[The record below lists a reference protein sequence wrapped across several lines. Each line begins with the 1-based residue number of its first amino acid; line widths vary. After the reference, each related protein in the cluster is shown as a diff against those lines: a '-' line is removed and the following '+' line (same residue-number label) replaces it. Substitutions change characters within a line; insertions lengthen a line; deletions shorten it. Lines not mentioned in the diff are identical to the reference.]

1 MTHVLIVGA
10 SLAGLTTAE
19 SLRAEG
25 FDGRITLLGG
35 ERHAPYSRPALS
47 KQVLS
52 GEWDAAPI
60 RGRAEL
66 AGLGATFRLGR
77 PATGLDPRRRQVAVG
92 RERIAYDELVIA
104 TGAVARHPF
113 PAAQTL
119 RTIEDAHRLRGRLA
133 HGDSVAIIGAGV
145 LGCEVASA
153 ARAAGC
159 AVTLIARG
167 EGVSLGTLG
176 PRLSE
181 RIAGLLRENGV
192 ELRTRAHVVAV
203 DAAGAQLADGT
214 TVGAST
220 VVSALGCTPAVDW
233 LRGSGV
239 EIADGVVC
247 DADGRVAD
255 GIHAVGDVAAWTDPA
270 DGRPRRTAHQQTAI
284 LQAQT
289 VARAIATGA
298 ASLPIE
304 PFFWTTLFGTR
315 ILVHGRVRPDAEL
328 DAVAGDADGDRFVV
342 ATRREGRVEALI
354 GWNMAREFR
363 MARAELLRAEG
374 SLV

>member
-19 SLRAEG
+19 SLRAQG
-25 FDGRITLLGG
+25 FDGRITLLGA
-35 ERHAPYSRPALS
+35 ERHSPYSRPVLS

-52 GEWDAAPI
+52 GEWEAAPI

-66 AGLGATFRLGR
+66 TGLGVTFRFGR
-77 PATGLDPRRRQVAVG
+77 RATGLDLRRREVVVG
-92 RERIAYDELVIA
+92 HERLAYDELVIA

-113 PAAQTL
+113 PASQTL
-119 RTIEDAHRLRGRLA
+119 RTIEDAHRLRGRIA
-133 HGDSVAIIGAGV
+133 RADRIAIIGAGV
-145 LGCEVASA
+145 LGSEVASA

-167 EGVSLGTLG
+167 EGVSVGTLG
-176 PRLSE
+176 LRLSA
-181 RIAGLLRENGV
+181 RVAGLLRENGV
-192 ELRTRAHVVAV
+192 ELRTRARVVGV
-203 DAAGAQLADGT
+203 DASGVHLADGA
-214 TVGAST
+214 TVDASV
-220 VVSALGCTPAVDW
+220 VVSAVGCTPAVGW
-233 LRGSGV
+233 LRGSGL

-247 DADGRVAD
+247 DANGRAAD

-270 DGRPRRTAHQQTAI
+270 DGRPRRVEHQQTAI
-284 LQAQT
+284 LQAQA
-289 VARAIATGA
+289 VARAVATGA
-298 ASLPIE
+298 ACPPIE

-315 ILVHGRVRPDAEL
+315 ILVHGTVHPDAEL
-328 DAVAGDADGDRFVV
+328 QVIAGDDDGDRFVL
-342 ATRREGRVEALI
+342 AARREGRVEALV

-363 MARAELLRAEG
+363 MARADLLRAEG

>member
-25 FDGRITLLGG
+25 FDGRITVLGA
-35 ERHAPYSRPALS
+35 ERHTPYSRPALS
-47 KQVLS
+47 KQILA

-66 AGLGATFRLGR
+66 AGLDATFRFGLA
-77 PATGLDPRRRQVAVG
+77 ATGLDLRRREVAVG

-104 TGAVARHPF
+104 TGAAARHPF
-113 PAAQTL
+113 PASQTL
-119 RTIEDAHRLRGRLA
+119 RTIEDAHRLRTRLA
-133 HGDSVAIIGAGV
+133 RGDRMAIIGAGV
-145 LGCEVASA
+145 LGCDVASA

-159 AVTLIARG
+159 PVTLIARG
-167 EGVSLGTLG
+167 ERVSVGTVG
-176 PRLSE
+176 PPVSE

-192 ELRTRAHVVAV
+192 ELRTRARAVAV
-203 DAAGAQLADGT
+203 DTAGVHLADGA
-214 TVGAST
+214 TVGASA
-220 VVSALGCTPAVDW
+220 VVSAVGCTPAVDW
-233 LRGSGV
+233 LRGSGL

-247 DADGRVAD
+247 DANGRAAD

-270 DGRPRRTAHQQTAI
+270 DGRPRRAEHQQTAI
-284 LQAQT
+284 LQAQA

-298 ASLPIE
+298 ASPPIE
-304 PFFWTTLFGTR
+304 PLFWTSLFGTR
-315 ILVHGRVRPDAEL
+315 ILVHGRVRPGAEL
-328 DAVAGDADGDRFVV
+328 DVLAGDADGERFVL
-342 ATRREGRVEALI
+342 AARREGRVEALI

-363 MARAELLRAEG
+363 LARAAVLRAEG

>member
-25 FDGRITLLGG
+25 FGGRITLLGA

-52 GEWDAAPI
+52 GQWDAAPI

-66 AGLGATFRLGR
+66 AGLDATFRFGR
-77 PATGLDPRRRQVAVG
+77 TATGLDPRRREVAVG

-113 PAAQTL
+113 PASQTL
-119 RTIEDAHRLRGRLA
+119 RTIEDAHRLRGRLER
-133 HGDSVAIIGAGV
+133 GDRIAIIGAGV
-145 LGCEVASA
+145 LGCEVSSA

-167 EGVSLGTLG
+167 EGVSLAALG
-176 PRLSE
+176 PRLSD

-192 ELRTRAHVVAV
+192 ELRTRAQAVEV
-203 DAAGAQLADGT
+203 DAAGVHLADGT
-214 TVGAST
+214 TVGASV
-220 VVSALGCTPAVDW
+220 VVSAVGCIPAVDW
-233 LRGSGV
+233 LRGSGL

-247 DADGRVAD
+247 DANGRAAD
-255 GIHAVGDVAAWTDPA
+255 GIHAVGDVAAWADPA
-270 DGRPRRTAHQQTAI
+270 DGRPRRTEHQQTAI
-284 LQAQT
+284 LQAQS
-289 VARAIATGA
+289 VARVIATCA
-298 ASLPIE
+298 ASSPIE

-328 DAVAGDADGDRFVV
+328 DVLAGDADGDRFVV
-342 ATRREGRVEALI
+342 AARRDGRMEALV

-363 MARAELLRAEG
+363 MARADLLRAEG

>member
-25 FDGRITLLGG
+25 FDGRITLLGA

-52 GEWDAAPI
+52 GEWDASPL

-66 AGLGATFRLGR
+66 AGLDATLRLGR
-77 PATGLDPRRRQVAVG
+77 AATGLDPRRREVAVG
-92 RERIAYDELVIA
+92 RERVGYDELVIA
-104 TGAVARHPF
+104 TGAAARHPF
-113 PAAQTL
+113 PASQTL
-119 RTIEDAHRLRGRLA
+119 RTIEDAHHLRGRLVR
-133 HGDSVAIIGAGV
+133 GDRIAIIGAGV
-145 LGCEVASA
+145 LGCELAAA
-153 ARAAGC
+153 ARTAGC

-167 EGVSLGTLG
+167 EGVSLGALG
-176 PRLSE
+176 PRLSG
-181 RIAGLLRENGV
+181 RIASLLGENGV

-203 DAAGAQLADGT
+203 DAAGVNLADGT

-220 VVSALGCTPAVDW
+220 VVSAVGCAPSVGW
-233 LRGSGV
+233 LRGCGLEV
-239 EIADGVVC
+239 ADGVVC
-247 DADGRVAD
+247 DENGRVAD
-255 GIHAVGDVAAWTDPA
+255 GIHAVGDVAAWTDPT
-270 DGRPRRTAHQQTAI
+270 DGRPRRTEHQQTAI
-284 LQAQT
+284 LQAQA
-289 VARAIATGA
+289 VARRIATGA
-298 ASLPIE
+298 ASPPIE

-328 DAVAGDADGDRFVV
+328 HVIAGDADGDRFVV
-342 ATRREGRVEALI
+342 AARRQGRVEALV
-354 GWNMAREFR
+354 GWSMAREFR
-363 MARAELLRAEG
+363 VARADLLRAEG